1 MAWLSA
7 SSSANSLS
15 KPREDEACDREDC
28 FVVRETCFAVIGDSS
43 PCFKLGGVA
52 PDFTRAEE
60 ASDFSF
66 ALDRIVV

>member
-1 MAWLSA
+1 
-7 SSSANSLS
+7 
-15 KPREDEACDREDC
+15 
-28 FVVRETCFAVIGDSS
+28 VRETCFAVIGDSS